1 MTNNTPNKL
10 DKAVLLEKL
19 KQFET
24 DFEKGLTEHQVPG
37 AAWAVVY
44 ENELIQASGCGVR
57 DLETN
62 EPVTPETLFQIGSMT
77 KSMTAV
83 MNATQVEAG
92 IFDWET
98 LVKDISPRFKFA
110 DRRTRDNLKVRHLI
124 GMRSGIRDPIGPN
137 KGANDKYW
145 EGQSAPYVIRSLASA
160 PFERLPGEI
169 FHYGNES
176 YASTGYLSP
185 LKRGVG
191 SSKLLQEYNNL
202 MRDKIFAPI
211 GMKNTYIAPIF
222 SSTTNNYAASYG
234 LDTSEGKA
242 SLMAK
247 APISISNVSGIAPA
261 GQVVSNVMDLSLY
274 ARRLLNKGVTI
285 DGVRILSEQSLD
297 KLWNDTISAPGFPG
311 LTDQTKYGLGWE
323 IQEVK
328 LRNPN
333 RTIHAIAHGGL
344 LPSWVSWLMVVPN
357 INAGLIILTNSWSG
371 FYLIFEQAKDFLKLF
386 YRDRLDESQFI
397 DYRSEYE
404 KYIRRSPIEIHK
416 NVSSYTV
423 NPDEVQPLLGNY
435 QGGWNLEVNQDNQ
448 LVLFKTGW
456 VFYLFPS
463 KEGLHNYIIG
473 ASNDTSYLNP
483 DHLDDKRN
491 NICFSIDP
499 ISSQVTMNSEMG
511 ILTKLA

>member
-110 DRRTRDNLKVRHLI
+110 DRRPRDNLQVRHLI

-145 EGQSAPYVIRSLASA
+145 EGQSAPYVISSLASA

-176 YASTGYLSP
+176 YYLSP

-222 SSTTNNYAASYG
+222 SSTTNHYAASYG

-261 GQVVSNVMDLSLY
+261 GQVVSNVIDLSRY
-274 ARRLLNKGVTI
+274 AMMLLNNGVI
-285 DGVRILSEQSLD
+285 DGEEILSEQSLT
-297 KLWNDTISAPGFPG
+297 KLWTDTISAPGFPG
-311 LTDQTKYGLGWE
+311 LTKDTKYGLGWE
-323 IQEVK
+323 IQKVK
-328 LRNPN
+328 LTN
-333 RTIHAIAHGGL
+333 RDEPIDAIAHGGL
-344 LPSWVSWLMVVPN
+344 LPSWVSWLMVVPD
-357 INAGLIILTNSWSG
+357 INAGLIICTNSWAG
-371 FYLIFEQAKDFLKLF
+371 FYLIFEKAKDFLKLF
-386 YRDRLDESQFI
+386 YGDDLEESQFI
-397 DYRSEYE
+397 DYRSPYD
-404 KYIRRSPIEIHK
+404 KYINDSPPEIQK
-416 NVSSYTV
+416 RVSSYTV
-423 NPDEVQPLLGNY
+423 NRDEVQPLLGNY

-463 KEGLHNYIIG
+463 TADQHNCQYNYIIG
-473 ASNDTSYLNP
+473 ASNDTSDLNP
-483 DHLDDKRN
+483 ANLDSQRN
-491 NICFSIDP
+491 KIRFYIDP
-499 ISSQVTMNSEMG
+499 ISSQVTMISEIG
-511 ILTKLA
+511 IVTKLV